1 MGPLAT
7 LLLLLLGVT
16 PPPQAPTLDAL
27 RAKAQERMRQDLA
40 IYSEKDLRDLEDLYQ
55 SANKNLRAPES
66 RGILEQ
72 VVSKYPK
79 SNRAGS
85 AVLYLAQMTSG
96 DEREKYLKEAIANH
110 GDSWYG
116 DGVQVGAFARAQ
128 LAVFYSNHGR
138 AAEAQALAK
147 EVVERF
153 PGAVDHSGRPL
164 VDMLRKLKL
173 L

>member
-1 MGPLAT
+1 MTALIA
-7 LLLLLLGVT
+7 LLLLIAAV
-16 PPPQAPTLDAL
+16 PRAQEPTLDAL
-27 RAKAQERMRQDLA
+27 RARAQERMRQDRS
-40 IYSEKDLRDLEDLYQ
+40 IYSEKDLRELEDLYQ
-55 SANKNLRAPES
+55 SANKDLRGPEA

-85 AVLYLAQMTSG
+85 AVLYLAQMTTG
-96 DEREKYLKEAIANH
+96 DEREKLLKQAIADH
-110 GDSWYG
+110 TDTWYG

-128 LAVFYSNHGR
+128 LAVFYSNHGKP
-138 AAEAQALAK
+138 AEAQALAR

-153 PGAVDHSGRPL
+153 PGAVDHNGRPL
-164 VDMLRKLKL
+164 TDTLRKLKL

>member
-1 MGPLAT
+1 MAVMIA
-7 LLLLLLGVT
+7 LLLAVGSVI
-16 PPPQAPTLDAL
+16 QAQEPTLDAL
-27 RAKAQERMRQDLA
+27 RAKAQERMKQDLA
-40 IYSEKDLRDLEDLYQ
+40 IYSEQDLRDLEDLYQ
-55 SANKNLRAPES
+55 SANKNLRAPEA

-72 VVSKYPK
+72 VASKYPK

-96 DEREKYLKEAIANH
+96 DEREKFLKQAIADHPN
-110 GDSWYG
+110 SWYG

-128 LAVFYSNHGR
+128 LAVFYSAHGKP
-138 AAEAQALAK
+138 AEARALAK

-153 PGAVDHSGRPL
+153 PGAVDHNGRRL
-164 VDMLRKLKL
+164 ADMLRKMNL